1 MMRIFPVWPC
11 TEAAMIPHFIWA
23 QRYEIIWNIKPG
35 QKEFLFWNY
44 APMEQKNTAQ
54 SAVHPGKNR
63 ANCSSARTATRST
76 TFWTAPETWPANASK
91 AFRKDLDQKVNKRQK
106 CLLYR
111 CSEIS
116 KRGSVSDATSSGWI
130 PPGGPRRR
138 RQRTMWPP
146 FVGGWGVF
154 EVIEM
159 KFDIPNVDCNF
170 IVITVP

>member
-1 MMRIFPVWPC
+1 MYRSGNDSPLHLSTKIRNYLKYK
-11 TEAAMIPHFIWA
+11 AWA
-23 QRYEIIWNIKPG
+23 EGILVLELRADGIEKYCSICG
-35 QKEFLFWNY
+35 
-44 APMEQKNTAQ
+44 
-54 SAVHPGKNR
+54 SPGKNR

-111 CSEIS
+111 CWEIG
-116 KRGSVSDATSSGWI
+116 KRGSASDAPSSGWI